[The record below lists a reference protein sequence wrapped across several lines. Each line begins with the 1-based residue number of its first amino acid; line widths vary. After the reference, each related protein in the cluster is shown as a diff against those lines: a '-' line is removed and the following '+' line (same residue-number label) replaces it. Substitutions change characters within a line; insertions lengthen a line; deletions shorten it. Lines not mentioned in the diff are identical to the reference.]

1 MNMRIRPLERSEAS
15 FSARLL
21 FSAIKRQIGKVI
33 TPLRVQAYRPGIMW
47 AMTGMTVALEY
58 SKAADKQVKRLVSLR
73 TAQIVGC
80 PF

>member
-1 MNMRIRPLERSEAS
+1 MRIRPLERSEAS

-21 FSAIKRQIGKVI
+21 YSAVKRQIGKVI
-33 TPLRVQAYRPGIMW
+33 TPLKVQAHRPGIMW
-47 AMTGMTVALEY
+47 ASMGMSVALEY
-58 SKAADKQVKRLVSLR
+58 SKAADKQVKRLVTLR